1 MRRSAGTDRC
11 HLHFVILRNDAAY
24 ELGGAR
30 PVKSISRWCASS
42 VRSYLK
48 RIEPPCQG
56 WAVSSAAII
65 IPLLLATNV
74 AAGSVNHELFCGF
87 PRDLFFIYP
96 AAWAGHFW
104 INRTIELVAPPDFV
118 VGTTQLFSRTSVA
131 DDWLGLG
138 LFAHM
143 DGRHAPG
150 EVWIVANLQP
160 VHDAAERHSAAAVY
174 SRFSA
179 LNPQGT
185 TVVSGPVKKPAPDL
199 PKPQGVVDARKRL
212 SKRAK
217 RGFQGYPIATVA
229 LYGPDDRAATKLTA
243 SEHAEAIDLRR
254 WFSEGA
260 DIRHDAG
267 VAEEV
272 LAFIDAAGARSTVMT
287 DRIIGCPHEEGIDYQ
302 GPTCPSCPFWAG
314 RDRWTGSAYIK
325 LRCPTGR
332 RLNLF
337 WVRGGGRRPL

>member
-1 MRRSAGTDRC
+1 MNSAAPG
-11 HLHFVILRNDAAY
+11 
-24 ELGGAR
+24 

-65 IPLLLATNV
+65 IPLPLATNV
-74 AAGSVNHELFCGF
+74 AASSVSHELFCGF

-96 AAWAGHFW
+96 SAWAGHFW

-118 VGTTQLFSRTSVA
+118 VRTTQLFSRTSVA

-174 SRFSA
+174 SHFRE
-179 LNPQGT
+179 
-185 TVVSGPVKKPAPDL
+185 
-199 PKPQGVVDARKRL
+199 RL
-212 SKRAK
+212 S
-217 RGFQGYPIATVA
+217 QG
-229 LYGPDDRAATKLTA
+229 
-243 SEHAEAIDLRR
+243 RR
-254 WFSEGA
+254 
-260 DIRHDAG
+260 HH
-267 VAEEV
+267 
-272 LAFIDAAGARSTVMT
+272 AAGQQTLVRIMICRPTLELPLGHRMPSPERGSIRSK
-287 DRIIGCPHEEGIDYQ
+287 
-302 GPTCPSCPFWAG
+302 S
-314 RDRWTGSAYIK
+314 
-325 LRCPTGR
+325 R
-332 RLNLF
+332 R
-337 WVRGGGRRPL
+337 RKA